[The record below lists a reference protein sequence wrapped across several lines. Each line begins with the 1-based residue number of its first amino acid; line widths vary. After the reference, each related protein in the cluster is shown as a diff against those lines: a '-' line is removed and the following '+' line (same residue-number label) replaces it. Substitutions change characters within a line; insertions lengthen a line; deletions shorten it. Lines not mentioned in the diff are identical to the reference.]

1 MSYTQFAEEF
11 DVDLFDF
18 VMGYDD
24 ILEEYHAKADALH
37 KEEKE

>member
-24 ILEEYHAKADALH
+24 ILDDVKAKADALH
-37 KEEKE
+37 KEENE